1 MTDPD
6 SGPRE
11 AGRRPALEPGQVL
24 AARYRVAAFLG
35 QGAVGEVYEAEDLE
49 LGERIALKI
58 LRPEIA
64 GDERVLQRFK
74 REIQLGRRV
83 THPNVCRVF
92 DLVKPD
98 LVKPDL
104 VKPDLVKP
112 DLGGPGSSGKPSGAF
127 LTMEL
132 LHGETLEERLA
143 REGRM
148 STAEALPVI
157 GHIAAALA
165 AAHTNG
171 VVHRDLK
178 SGNVFLVPNPSGGV
192 RAVVTDFGLAWS
204 SIHEDSSAASLTATG
219 ELVGSPAYMAPEQVR
234 GEEATPAT
242 DVYALGVVMFEMI
255 TGELPFVG
263 KSAFYT
269 ALKRLQEPAPSPRV
283 HLTDLDPAWET
294 TILRCLERDPALRFP
309 TVRHVV
315 RSLGATKA
323 EEDATSPLT
332 LFPKSRHRPL
342 LEPRWRL
349 GIGFAVLLALGA
361 LLSAGIARREPE
373 SLPAPETVAPKSVP
387 AAVVLRPSVA
397 VLPFDDLTD
406 KGGSDSV
413 LFELLP
419 MELAAT
425 GKLRV
430 LSPDEVDRAVRV
442 LGTDGPRLR
451 KRLGADFLVSGVFL
465 SNRYD
470 LVVRYART
478 DQPLTRFTE
487 PSGPGLLGR
496 LGQRLR
502 TVLGA
507 GDLLTGDE
515 EALRAALP
523 APGAARLYAEG
534 LGHLRRFEAPAAR
547 DLLLRAV
554 AADPDRAL
562 VHSALATAWRDLG
575 YPQTAQQ
582 EAKRAVALA
591 ASLRREDRL
600 AIEARYHELADEL
613 PEAVTSYQ
621 EITAGVPDDLEAG
634 LLLAAAE
641 IRADLGA
648 EAEATLE
655 RLIRL
660 PSPLGGDPRIAVA
673 QAQAAGALRDFHR
686 QKGAAERAVREAEAW
701 GDQALA
707 AEARLTLGEAQIWLK
722 ELADAEGTFEQA
734 RRDAAGAN
742 HPLLV
747 AQAYKG
753 LGLVRY
759 RQERLDA
766 MEDAYLEMIAVY
778 RGIGAEG
785 QAVDGLK
792 QIANLYMSTGQLD
805 RGEAFYRQALAPVYR
820 LGDRR
825 LESAILHNLAKVTWM
840 RGRLTEAKKLFRQ
853 ALALHREI
861 GFAQGEAA
869 SLQGIGTI
877 SHSQGDLVTARRSF
891 QEALAVYR
899 RMGAEKSVPEA
910 LNNLAEVSFAQGELT
925 QSQDERVQAREA
937 ARATRVEHEE
947 ARAVAGLADV
957 ARQRGDLAA
966 ARGLYEQSLA
976 VYQRLGLN
984 VRVADTEDEIGTVL
998 TLQGDLTEAL
1008 KRYQHALAVAREA
1021 GQRSYEAQVLAHQG
1035 RALWR
1040 WGELER
1046 GRAAQE
1052 LAIALSRRVEEPAI
1066 LAEALVGLGHIQKDR
1081 GDLEA
1086 ARRSFEE
1093 ALAIYRSRGERSGM
1107 AAALFGLGDVLLA
1120 QGKAGES
1127 RRRHQEA
1134 LAARTGM
1141 GESLMAAE
1149 SRLALARVALADDK
1163 PVAAEAAARGELAT
1177 YQKLGN
1183 APGEA
1188 AATLVLVRALLAQGT
1203 PGKLAEARKTLQ
1215 DATGL
1220 LDASQEPAVRK
1231 AAEELRAGTI

>member
-1 MTDPD
+1 MSDSE

-11 AGRRPALEPGQVL
+11 EARRPALEPGQVL

-49 LGERIALKI
+49 LGGRIALKI
-58 LRPEIA
+58 LHPEIA
-64 GDERVLQRFK
+64 GSERVLQRFK

-92 DLVKPD
+92 DLVKPE
-98 LVKPDL
+98 
-104 VKPDLVKP
+104 
-112 DLGGPGSSGKPSGAF
+112 GGGSAF

-143 REGRM
+143 REGRL

-165 AAHTNG
+165 AAHANG

-283 HLTDLDPAWET
+283 HLSDLDPAWEA
-294 TILRCLERDPALRFP
+294 TILRCLERDPAARFP

-332 LFPKSRHRPL
+332 LVQPRQRPAL
-342 LEPRWRL
+342 LGTRWRL
-349 GIGFAVLLALGA
+349 GIGFAALLALGA
-361 LLSAGIARREPE
+361 LVTLGIHSGTGREPE
-373 SLPAPETVAPKSVP
+373 KPPSSAAQAAASAPAPALVVP
-387 AAVVLRPSVA
+387 RPSVA
-397 VLPFDDLTD
+397 VLPFDDLSEP
-406 KGGSDSV
+406 GRSDPV

-419 MELAAT
+419 LELAAT

-430 LSPDEVDRAVRV
+430 LPPDRVDQAVRD
-442 LGTDGPRLR
+442 LGAETPRLR
-451 KRLGADFLVSGVFL
+451 QRLGADFLVSGAFL

-470 LVVRYART
+470 LVVRDART
-478 DQPLTRFTE
+478 DRQVASFTE
-487 PSGPGLLGR
+487 PAGPDLLAR

-502 TVLGA
+502 SILRA
-507 GDLLTGDE
+507 GDLSTGDA

-523 APGAARLYAEG
+523 EPDAARLYAEG

-547 DLLLRAV
+547 DQLVRAA

-562 VHSALATAWRDLG
+562 VRIALGAAWRDLG
-575 YPQTAQQ
+575 YPENAKR
-582 EAKRAVALA
+582 EAKRAFALA
-591 ASLRREDRL
+591 SSLRPEVRQTV
-600 AIEARYHELADEL
+600 EARYHELADEI
-613 PEAVTSYQ
+613 PEAIASYQ
-621 EITAGVPDDLEAG
+621 EIAEAVPDDLESG
-634 LLLAAAE
+634 LLQAAVH
-641 IRADLGA
+641 IQNDQGT

-655 RLIRL
+655 RLKRL
-660 PSPLGGDPRIAVA
+660 PVPLGTDPRITVA
-673 QAQAAGALRDFHR
+673 RAQAAGVVRDFPR
-686 QKGAAERAVREAEAW
+686 EQEIAGQAIAEAEAQ
-701 GDQALA
+701 GDRRLA
-707 AEARLTLGEAQIWLK
+707 CEARLSLGEAQLF
-722 ELADAEGTFEQA
+722 LSDLDGAERTFEAA
-734 RRDAAGAN
+734 RQDASRAGHA
-742 HPLLV
+742 PLL
-747 AQAYKG
+747 AQTFKG

-766 MEDAYLEMIAVY
+766 TASAYQEMIAVY
-778 RGIGAEG
+778 RRIGAEG
-785 QAVDGLK
+785 QAAGGLK
-792 QIANLYMSTGQLD
+792 ELASLYMTAGELD
-805 RGEAFYRQALAPVYR
+805 QAEAFYRQALAPAYR
-820 LGDRR
+820 LGDKR
-825 LESAILHNLAKVTWM
+825 LESAILHNLAKTTWM
-840 RGRLTEAKKLFRQ
+840 RGRLTDAKELFRQ
-853 ALALHREI
+853 VLALHREI
-861 GFAQGEAA
+861 GFAQGEAG

-899 RMGAEKSVPEA
+899 RMGAEKNVPEA
-910 LNNLAEVSFAQGELT
+910 INNLAEVSFAMGDLT
-925 QSQDERVQAREA
+925 QSQKEREQAREA
-937 ARATRVEHEE
+937 ARTARVEHEE

-957 ARQRGDLAA
+957 ARQRGDLAT
-966 ARGLYEQSLA
+966 ARRLYDQSLA
-976 VYQRLGLN
+976 TYQRLDLK

-998 TLQGDLTEAL
+998 TLQGDLMEAL

-1021 GQRSYEAQVLAHQG
+1021 GQPSYEAQVLTHQG

-1046 GRAAQE
+1046 GRTALEQA
-1052 LAIALSRRVEEPAI
+1052 LVLSRKVEEPST
-1066 LAEALVGLGHIQKDR
+1066 LAEALASLGHIQKDR
-1081 GDLEA
+1081 GDLKT
-1086 ARRSFEE
+1086 ARRSFES
-1093 ALAIYRSRGERSGM
+1093 ALATFRDRGERSSM
-1107 AAALFGLGDVLLA
+1107 ASALSGLGDVLLA
-1120 QGKAGES
+1120 QGEIGEA

-1134 LAARTGM
+1134 LAARTDM
-1141 GESLMAAE
+1141 GEGLGAAE
-1149 SRLALARVALADDK
+1149 NRLALARVALAEGK
-1163 PVAAEAAARGELAT
+1163 AGPAEAAARGELAV
-1177 YQKLGN
+1177 YRKLAN

-1188 AATLVLVRALLAQGT
+1188 AATLVLVRALLAQG
-1203 PGKLAEARKTLQ
+1203 KMAEARATLQ
-1215 DATGL
+1215 DATSL
-1220 LDASQEPAVRK
+1220 LDASQEPAVREA
-1231 AAEELRAGTI
+1231 AAELRGESQIR